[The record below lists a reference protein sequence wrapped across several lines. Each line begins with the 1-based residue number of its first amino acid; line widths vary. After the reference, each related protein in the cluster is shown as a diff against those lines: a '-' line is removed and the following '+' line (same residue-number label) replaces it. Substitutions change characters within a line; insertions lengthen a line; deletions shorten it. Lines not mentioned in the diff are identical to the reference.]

1 MKAQFSCASGMAAG
15 VAAVGRQGHLWGR
28 ERAGLLIE
36 MQSLLV
42 IFLFV
47 LQWPYVYNLQVVKTL
62 KATCCLDVDSIFVHV
77 CEFAWGCI
85 WTWKPN
91 ADRDFSS
98 LLSLPGIRMWLLS
111 GTSLNRTAPG
121 DSLILALTCHSQTS
135 VSLWKRAQSR
145 DRSCFSRRRSARLD
159 HLATRWRCS
168 HKEVWSQ
175 LQCLAVA
182 LRKFSKAGIGRG
194 TAFVSLA
201 SLYCRVIWIWLH
213 ILCS

>member
-77 CEFAWGCI
+77 CEFA
-85 WTWKPN
+85 
-91 ADRDFSS
+91 
-98 LLSLPGIRMWLLS
+98 
-111 GTSLNRTAPG
+111 
-121 DSLILALTCHSQTS
+121 
-135 VSLWKRAQSR
+135 
-145 DRSCFSRRRSARLD
+145 
-159 HLATRWRCS
+159 
-168 HKEVWSQ
+168 
-175 LQCLAVA
+175 
-182 LRKFSKAGIGRG
+182 
-194 TAFVSLA
+194 
-201 SLYCRVIWIWLH
+201 
-213 ILCS
+213 